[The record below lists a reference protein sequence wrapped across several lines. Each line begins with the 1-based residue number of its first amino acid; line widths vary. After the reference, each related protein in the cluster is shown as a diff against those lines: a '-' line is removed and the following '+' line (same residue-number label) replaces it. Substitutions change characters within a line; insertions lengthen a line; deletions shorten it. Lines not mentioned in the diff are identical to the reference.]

1 MKFQVS
7 LHIPYYCIID
17 ILMPLELKVLMSTVL
32 SVWSGTQ
39 SYNVEIVARCLEKM
53 VVGLGNSPSFGRGI
67 VKEELQG
74 IIPVY
79 CRYEFGQDRVATSP
93 VMAICVVSFSQDG

>member
-1 MKFQVS
+1 MSSDPIVYSPPESGKF
-7 LHIPYYCIID
+7 
-17 ILMPLELKVLMSTVL
+17 TVL

-53 VVGLGNSPSFGRGI
+53 VVGLGTSPSFDRGI
-67 VKEELQG
+67 VEEELQG

-79 CRYEFGQDRVATSP
+79 RRY
-93 VMAICVVSFSQDG
+93 